1 MTVLYRK
8 CFSLKT
14 LSIGVAFKSFEFTDC
29 MINYSTPGLRLVV
42 VYRPPASQENELNE
56 TLFLEEF
63 ATFLEM
69 LAGTNGPLLITG
81 DFNFHLDVLADRFAI
96 R

>member
-8 CFSLKT
+8 CFSLKK

-29 MINYSTPGLRLVV
+29 MINYSTTGLRLVV